1 MPTRNITLLALT
13 LFLAGCVSHQSYPTG
28 WAQLAQVS
36 TDGCPQVI
44 GTFLNQGESRG
55 EFGTT
60 KLTFELFSR
69 STSRYRAD
77 RVSIQFRNANTLSIR
92 ALLGDSALD
101 ELTLSREK
109 KEFSCKEG
117 FLVIQG
123 LSDFHKEGGFGISY
137 ETVFLARSED
147 GFLMVKGV
155 SSGIGFL
162 LFIPAAGST
171 SSWTRYPPAK

>member
-1 MPTRNITLLALT
+1 MSTKNFTLLALT
-13 LFLAGCVSHQSYPTG
+13 SFLAGCVSIQNYPAG
-28 WAQLAQVS
+28 WAQLSQAS
-36 TDGCPQVI
+36 TDACPQVT
-44 GTFLNQGESRG
+44 GTFLNQGESSG
-55 EFGTT
+55 PFGLT

-69 STSRYRAD
+69 SKYRYRAD
-77 RVSIQFRNANTLSIR
+77 RVSIQMPNSNTLSIR
-92 ALLGDSALD
+92 ALSGDSALD
-101 ELTLSREK
+101 EFTLIREK

-147 GFLMVKGV
+147 GFLIVKGV

-162 LFIPAAGST
+162 LFIPAAGHT